1 MSAMWKRVISMMLV
15 CTMLLPMTP
24 LTVLAESLE
33 EHEHDH
39 EHADDLVG
47 AQEPAATELVTEP
60 TETPTE
66 PASVPDEPTEAP
78 AEPTEAPAEPTEA
91 PAAQ

>member
-47 AQEPAATELVTEP
+47 AQVLRRRRLLLPRREGVTFFWH
-60 TETPTE
+60 
-66 PASVPDEPTEAP
+66 A
-78 AEPTEAPAEPTEA
+78 
-91 PAAQ
+91 